1 VVQAVQAEQGRRDGV
16 ADGAA
21 RRLARG
27 LGWFSLGLGA
37 AQIAA
42 PGRVAQLIGVRDQLE
57 IRATMRAAGVREIAH
72 GVGLLSRSRPVGWAW
87 SRVAGDAMDLTLL
100 GKAMS
105 SNDNDRRRVAAATA
119 AVSGITVIDLVDST
133 ALTRSTDGAVEGGVR
148 AKAAIT
154 VNRPVE
160 EVYLFWHDFENLPRF
175 MSHLQSVS
183 VTGDRRSR
191 WKAKAPAGMEVEWD
205 AEIVGDAVNEYISWH
220 SLEGADVNNSGIVSF
235 APAPGGRGTEVRVE
249 LQYGPPGGKLGSVF
263 ARLFGEEPSQQM
275 RDDLRRFKQV
285 IEAGEVVRSEA
296 TPEGPGARG
305 FLKQRPAQPLP

>member
-1 VVQAVQAEQGRRDGV
+1 VVHAVEAEQGRRTTGAV
-16 ADGAA
+16 DGAA

-37 AQIAA
+37 AEIAA
-42 PGRVAQLIGVRDQLE
+42 PGQVAQLVGVKDELE
-57 IRATMRAAGVREIAH
+57 TRATVRAAGVREIAH
-72 GVGLLSRSRPVGWAW
+72 GIGLLSRSRPVGWAW

-100 GKAMS
+100 GKAMTS
-105 SNDNDRRRVAAATA
+105 DGNDRWRVATATV
-119 AVSGITVIDLVDST
+119 AVSGITVIDVVDSA
-133 ALTRSTDGAVEGGVR
+133 ALTRATDSAPGVR

-160 EVYLFWHDFENLPRF
+160 EVYLFWHDFENLPQF
-175 MSHLQSVS
+175 MSHLQSVR

-191 WKAKAPAGMEVEWD
+191 WRAKAPAGTEVEWE
-205 AEIVGDAVNEYISWH
+205 AEIVGEAVNEFISWR
-220 SLEGADVNNSGIVSF
+220 SLNGSDVTNSGVVSF
-235 APAPGGRGTEVRVE
+235 APAPGGRGTEVRIE
-249 LQYGPPGGKLGSVF
+249 LDYRAPGGKLGSVV
-263 ARLFGEEPSQQM
+263 AKLLGEEPSQQM
-275 RDDLRRFKQV
+275 REDLRRFKQV